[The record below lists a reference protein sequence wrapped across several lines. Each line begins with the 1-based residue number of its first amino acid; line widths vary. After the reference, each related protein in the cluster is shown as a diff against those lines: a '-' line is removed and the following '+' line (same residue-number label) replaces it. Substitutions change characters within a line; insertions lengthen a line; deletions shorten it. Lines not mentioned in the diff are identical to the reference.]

1 MSKEDEMAKTAQK
14 ATVGRPTDVG
24 YVCPKDAKKMVA
36 TKVVR
41 HEGRSG
47 MFWVCECGFMQ
58 PVR

>member
-1 MSKEDEMAKTAQK
+1 MAKTAQK